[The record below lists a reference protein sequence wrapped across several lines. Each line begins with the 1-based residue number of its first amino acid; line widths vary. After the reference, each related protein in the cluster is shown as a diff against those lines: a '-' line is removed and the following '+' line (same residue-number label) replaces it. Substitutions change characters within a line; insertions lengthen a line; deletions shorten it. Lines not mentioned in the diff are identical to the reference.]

1 MSDLFSMYPSL
12 LTLLRRASWVAVI
25 AMLLG
30 GSQLAYAQ
38 ELEVSGR
45 VISVD
50 DGQSLPGVNVLEV
63 GTDNGTSTGPKGE
76 YSITVGGPDA
86 RLVFSYIGFQDTTVA
101 VNGRSTI
108 NVELRTQAQQMEQ
121 VVVTALGI
129 ERQQRSLGY
138 ATTEVD
144 ASELVEATEA
154 NPTELLQGKVPGLVV
169 STNAGGVASSSSLNI
184 RGASTL
190 SGDNDPLYI
199 VDGIPIISS
208 SIGGGAGA
216 VGASAGRYGGFDGGT
231 ALSIVSTENIQS
243 ISVLKGAGA
252 AARDGSRARDGV
264 VIINTKSGRG
274 VEGEEFGINY
284 NTTVTSRK
292 ALTGF
297 ADYQSQYGQGLLGL
311 PPESQTAA
319 RNIGLSSWGA
329 PFDGSVEE
337 AVQFDGVSRPYDDVV
352 DRQGFYRR
360 GLSQKHALS
369 LNGAYERVSFRLS
382 GSYLNSE
389 SIVPSSGYEQLNT
402 TLRGNA
408 TFGNLTADANVTYQ
422 NEDTNDRTYLND
434 PARNPNF
441 LISFL
446 PGNVPKSALRPGYDE
461 EGMELQ
467 FSDPFQTNP
476 YFAVNKFDADD
487 NRDRIL
493 GGVQLTYDFLDW
505 LSLQGR
511 QGLDWSNLRRTTVD
525 PFGTGFKPEG
535 SMEERE
541 YQRWESNTKL
551 LLTGTPSLTDD
562 LSVRVDMGGN
572 LRMNQFELVGLRGQG
587 FNVQGLE
594 TISNTGSPERIYS
607 FSEQEVRSVFGSAAF
622 SYDDFAF
629 LTVTARNDWSS
640 TLPEQN
646 NSYFYPSVSGS
657 FVFTD
662 VLPMP
667 DWMNFGKVRASWAE
681 IGGDTDP
688 YQLYLTY
695 SLIGEHQGQPLGNIS
710 GVQVPNFNLVPTETR
725 ETEVGFETQF
735 FDDRL
740 GLDVTYYRRNT
751 NNQITSLSVS
761 EGSGY
766 QSRILNSG
774 KVQNQGMELL
784 LTTTPVQTE
793 DVQWDADFNFA
804 ANDSEIESLA
814 QELRTDAVSSGG
826 TVSIV
831 QKVGEPVSAIYGTP
845 YVRDGEG
852 NIVHGQDGLPL
863 QGEPRVL
870 GKGAPDWTAGFSNMV
885 SFKNL
890 YVNVLFDIRWG
901 GQLYSGTNA
910 QAYAY
915 GLHKNTLEGRAAC
928 EEVKDP
934 EEGYPTGGC
943 FVPEGVIAQY
953 DEEGNLVRDDEGN
966 PVVAGEND
974 VAVLPSEYYGNISG
988 AIAEE
993 FIYDANYINLRQ
1005 VRVGYQLPDRWIG
1018 QTPLE
1023 SVTVSLVGRN
1033 LFYLYDSVP
1042 NVNPGAEYNSA
1053 TTPGIEYA
1061 SIPQTRNIGL
1071 DLRVTL

>member
-1 MSDLFSMYPSL
+1 MSDLFPMYPPL

-86 RLVFSYIGFQDTTVA
+86 RLAFSYIGFQDTTVA

-144 ASELVEATEA
+144 AAELVEATEA
-154 NPTELLQGKVPGLVV
+154 NPTALLQGKVPGLVV
-169 STNAGGVASSSSLNI
+169 STNAGGVGSSSTLKI

-190 SGDNDPLYI
+190 TGDNEPLYV

-208 SIGGGAGA
+208 TIG
-216 VGASAGRYGGFDGGT
+216 SAGRYGGFDGGT
-231 ALSIVSTENIQS
+231 VLSIVSPENIQS

-252 AARDGSRARDGV
+252 AALYGTRARDGV
-264 VIINTKSGRG
+264 VLINTKSGRG
-274 VEGEEFGINY
+274 VTEKEFSATY
-284 NTTVTSRK
+284 SSTVTARQ
-292 ALTGF
+292 ALDGF
-297 ADYQSQYGQGLLGL
+297 ADYQDQYGQGTRGL
-311 PPESQTAA
+311 PPEDQASA

-329 PFDGSVEE
+329 PFDGSISE
-337 AVQFDGVSRPYDDVV
+337 AVQFDGVSRPYENVV

-360 GLSQKHALS
+360 GLSQKHSLA
-369 LNGAYERVSFRLS
+369 LNGAYEDVSFRLS
-382 GSYLNSE
+382 SSYLNAE

-408 TFGNLTADANVTYQ
+408 NFGNLTADANVTYQ
-422 NEDTNDRTYLND
+422 TEATNDRTHLND
-434 PARNPNF
+434 APRNPNF

-446 PGNVPKSALRPGYDE
+446 PGNVPKSALKPGYNEDGSE
-461 EGMELQ
+461 MQ

-476 YFAVNKFDADD
+476 YFAVNKFEADD

-505 LSLQGR
+505 LSVQGR

-525 PFGTGFKPEG
+525 PYGTGFKPEG

-551 LLTGTPSLTDD
+551 LVTATPSLTDD
-562 LSVRVDMGGN
+562 LSLRADVGGN
-572 LRMNQFELVGLRGQG
+572 WRMNQFELVGVRGQG
-587 FNVQGLE
+587 FNVPGLQ
-594 TISNTGSPERIYS
+594 TISNTGSPERLYD

-629 LTVTARNDWSS
+629 LTVTGRNDWSS
-640 TLPEQN
+640 TLPREN
-646 NSYFYPSVSGS
+646 NSYFYPSISGS
-657 FVFTD
+657 FVFSD
-662 VLPMP
+662 VLSMP
-667 DWMNFGKVRASWAE
+667 DWMNFGKLRASWAE
-681 IGGDTDP
+681 IGGDTSP
-688 YQLYLTY
+688 YRLFLTY
-695 SLIGEHQGQPLGNIS
+695 GLIGEHQGQPLGTIA
-710 GVQVPNFNLVPTETR
+710 GVEVPNFNLVPTQTR
-725 ETEVGFETQF
+725 EVEVGFETQF

-740 GLDVTYYRRNT
+740 GLDVTYYSRNT
-751 NNQITSLSVS
+751 NNQITSLGVS
-761 EGSGY
+761 DASGF

-774 KVQNQGMELL
+774 KVQNQGVELL

-804 ANDSEIESLA
+804 ANQSEIITLA
-814 QELRTDAVSSGG
+814 QELRQDAFSRGG

-831 QKVGEPVSAIYGTP
+831 QKVGAPVSAIYGTP

-852 NIVHGQDGLPL
+852 NIVHGEDGYPL
-863 QGEPRVL
+863 QGDQEVL
-870 GKGAPDWTAGFSNMV
+870 GKGAPDWSAGFSNTV

-890 YVNVLFDIRWG
+890 YVNVLFDVKWG

-910 QAYAY
+910 LAYAY

-928 EEVKDP
+928 EEVKNP
-934 EEGYPTGGC
+934 AEGGYPVDGC
-943 FVPEGVIAQY
+943 FVGEGVIAQY
-953 DEEGNLVRDDEGN
+953 DEEGNLVRDEEGN
-966 PVVAGEND
+966 PAIAGEND
-974 VAVLPSEYYGNISG
+974 VAVLPSEYYNNISG
-988 AIAEE
+988 EIAEE

-1005 VRVGYQLPDRWIG
+1005 IQVGYQLPDRWIG
-1018 QTPLE
+1018 RAPLRD
-1023 SVTVSLVGRN
+1023 VTVSLVGRN

-1042 NVNPGAEYNSA
+1042 NVNPGSEYNSA
-1053 TTPGIEYA
+1053 ATPGIEYA
-1061 SIPQTRNIGL
+1061 SVPQTRNVGL
-1071 DLRVTL
+1071 SLRMNF